1 MLAAFIDLDEG
12 LSSPSKLRPDSFMAV
27 TWDPSWSHPQIGGT
41 GKSGRCDRTK
51 PATREIMVT
60 VSHRGN

>member
-12 LSSPSKLRPDSFMAV
+12 LSTPSKLRPDTFMAV
-27 TWDPSWSHPQIGGT
+27 TWDPSWSHPR
-41 GKSGRCDRTK
+41 SVV
-51 PATREIMVT
+51 PANLGAAIARSQHTAKIMVT